1 LLAVGRRPLEQ
12 PPSRATTCAPVRSPR
27 ARTSGSRTRSSRSN
41 PRSGCSASTTTSS
54 TARRL
59 RHFYSPQ
66 PRANKWEH
74 TNIDAIRSEA
84 TVALAAY
91 IREGKS
97 QARRSQAANLL
108 GNHRPRPGGDRR
120 PGQRLRFLL
129 FASRE
134 FRGALTFDQSNEDAK
149 FNLELTLRLLKQ
161 QPTST
166 GRRRGARPGPRR
178 RRRAR
183 QAGPRLQMTF
193 LSPLAGASGL
203 RPAVVV
209 PLGRVSQLLECARP
223 ARSRRASA

>member
-1 LLAVGRRPLEQ
+1 VSRRWLITAIVALAAGVILVLLAVDVGRWQTAFARDDVRFKFQ
-12 PPSRATTCAPVRSPR
+12 P
-27 ARTSGSRTRSSRSN
+27 TRSDLWKPQQLVPFHVAKRMLAVDDDLFY
-41 PRSGCSASTTTSS
+41 RDT
-54 TARRL
+54 L
-59 RHFYSPQ
+59 RHFYLAQ

-108 GNHRPRPGGDRR
+108 GIIGLALAATDD

-134 FRGALTFDQSNEDAK
+134 FRGALTFDQANEDAK
-149 FNLELTLRLLKQ
+149 FNLELALRLLKQ

-166 GRRRGARPGPRR
+166 GGGAAHGPGRGGGAALAKPG
-178 RRRAR
+178 
-183 QAGPRLQMTF
+183 
-193 LSPLAGASGL
+193 SGY
-203 RPAVVV
+203 
-209 PLGRVSQLLECARP
+209 
-223 ARSRRASA
+223 

>member
-1 LLAVGRRPLEQ
+1 VSWRWLLTAIVSLAVGVILVLLAVDVGRWQTAFARDDVRFKFQ
-12 PPSRATTCAPVRSPR
+12 P
-27 ARTSGSRTRSSRSN
+27 TRSDLWKPQELVPFHLAKRMLAVDDDLFY
-41 PRSGCSASTTTSS
+41 RDT
-54 TARRL
+54 L
-59 RHFYSPQ
+59 RHFYLAQ

-108 GNHRPRPGGDRR
+108 GIIGLALAATDD

-149 FNLELTLRLLKQ
+149 FNLELALRLLKQ

-166 GRRRGARPGPRR
+166 GGGAAHGPGRGGGAALAKPG
-178 RRRAR
+178 
-183 QAGPRLQMTF
+183 
-193 LSPLAGASGL
+193 SGY
-203 RPAVVV
+203 
-209 PLGRVSQLLECARP
+209 
-223 ARSRRASA
+223 

>member
-1 LLAVGRRPLEQ
+1 VSWRWLIAAIAALAAAIVLLLLAVDVGRWNTAFARDDVRFQ
-12 PPSRATTCAPVRSPR
+12 FAP
-27 ARTSGSRTRSSRSN
+27 TRSDLWHPDTLVPFNAAKRLLGVDDDLFY
-41 PRSGCSASTTTSS
+41 RET
-54 TARRL
+54 L
-59 RHFYSPQ
+59 RHFYLAE

-108 GNHRPRPGGDRR
+108 GIIGLGLAATDD

-166 GRRRGARPGPRR
+166 GGGAAHGPGRGGGAALAKPGH
-178 RRRAR
+178 
-183 QAGPRLQMTF
+183 GY
-193 LSPLAGASGL
+193 
-203 RPAVVV
+203 
-209 PLGRVSQLLECARP
+209 
-223 ARSRRASA
+223 

>member
-1 LLAVGRRPLEQ
+1 VSWRWLVTATVSLAVGVILVLLAVDVGRWNTAFARDDVRFKFQ
-12 PPSRATTCAPVRSPR
+12 P
-27 ARTSGSRTRSSRSN
+27 TRSDLWKPDELVPFHLAKRMLSVDDDLFYRD
-41 PRSGCSASTTTSS
+41 T
-54 TARRL
+54 L
-59 RHFYSPQ
+59 RHFYLAQ

-84 TVALAAY
+84 TVALAQY

-108 GNHRPRPGGDRR
+108 GIIGLALAATDD

-149 FNLELTLRLLKQ
+149 FNLELALRLLKQ

-166 GRRRGARPGPRR
+166 GGGAAHGPGRGGGAALAKPG
-178 RRRAR
+178 
-183 QAGPRLQMTF
+183 
-193 LSPLAGASGL
+193 SGY
-203 RPAVVV
+203 
-209 PLGRVSQLLECARP
+209 
-223 ARSRRASA
+223 